1 MKSASILVVA
11 ALLVFGCATA
21 PLTSERYKSLTPSSK
36 AIFDKYHQFMTD
48 NQVEAFLHAPDD
60 DGRKAVVDGLHI
72 EERLARYP
80 RFIQDAVWSRQA
92 VPGMDK
98 PTLFLAMGLP
108 DSVDRDNFDPDSRE
122 IPRERWHY
130 RRGPKQDQD
139 LVVVLVNDQVIEVTE
154 PKIK

>member
-11 ALLVFGCATA
+11 ALLISGCVTS
-21 PLTSERYKSLTPSSK
+21 PLTSERYRALTPSSK
-36 AIFDKYHQFMTD
+36 ALFDKYHQFMTD
-48 NQVEAFLHAPDD
+48 NQAEAFLRAPDD

-72 EERLARYP
+72 EERLAKYP
-80 RFIQDAVWSRQA
+80 SFIQDAVKA
-92 VPGMDK
+92 M
-98 PTLFLAMGLP
+98 LFLAMGLP

-130 RRGPKQDQD
+130 RRGPRQEHD
-139 LVVVLVNDQVIEVTE
+139 LVVVLVSDQVIEVTE